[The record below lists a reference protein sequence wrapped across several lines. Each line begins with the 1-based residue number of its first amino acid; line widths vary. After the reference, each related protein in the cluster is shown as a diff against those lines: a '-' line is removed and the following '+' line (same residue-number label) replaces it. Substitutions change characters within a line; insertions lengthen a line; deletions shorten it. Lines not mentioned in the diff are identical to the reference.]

1 MLKEQIILF
10 KALSDPNRVR
20 ILKIL
25 QRKELCVCEIT
36 ELLKLAASTVS
47 QHLNLLKSAGLILET
62 KSGRWVNYS
71 INVQTQDP
79 VAASILSLLHLWF
92 NDDET
97 IQKDLENICKVD
109 RADICQTY
117 R

>member
-1 MLKEQIILF
+1 MLKEQTILF

-25 QRKELCVCEIT
+25 QRKELCACEIT

-47 QHLNLLKSAGLILET
+47 QHLNLLKSAGFILET
-62 KSGRWVNYS
+62 KNGRWVNYS
-71 INVQTQDP
+71 INAQTQDP
-79 VAASILSLLHLWF
+79 IAASILSLLHLWF

-97 IQKDLENICKVD
+97 VKSDMENICRVD
-109 RADICQTY
+109 RAELCKIKT
-117 R
+117 